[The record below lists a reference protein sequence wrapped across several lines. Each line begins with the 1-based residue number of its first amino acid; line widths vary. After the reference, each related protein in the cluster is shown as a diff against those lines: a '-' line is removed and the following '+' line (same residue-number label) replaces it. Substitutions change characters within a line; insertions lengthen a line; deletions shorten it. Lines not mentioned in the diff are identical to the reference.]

1 MRLEASER
9 VYEMASF
16 VHLHVHTQY
25 SLLDGAIQLPDLM
38 KRVKELGMDAVAMT
52 DHGNMYGAIDFQ
64 KAAKKVGIKPI
75 IGCELYMTKGDY
87 EAEAGADAKSY
98 HLTVLAKNLQGYKN
112 LTYLNSMA
120 WLKGLHKRTWVPR
133 LNFELFS
140 QRCEGLIVLSGD
152 LGGEV
157 NQAILR
163 GNMEEAREI
172 ARRYRDLLPPDHY
185 YLEIMDNAFPEQ
197 QRCNEALIQ
206 LGEELGIGLV
216 ATNDCHYLKQDQ
228 AKAHGVLM
236 AIQLGKTVD
245 VDRLME
251 HGVTQ
256 LYVRSPEEMAA
267 AFAHVPE
274 AISNTVKIAAM
285 CDLVIPTGQVF
296 LPKYRVPQEFKTAH
310 GIEDPDQSIH
320 EYFAY
325 IAREG
330 LKDRFAEFK
339 MIGKQVDEAAY
350 WERLETEIGVIQKM
364 DFPGYFLIV
373 WDFISWAKKNG
384 IPVGPGRGSGA
395 GSIVAYAMSITDID
409 PIPYELLFERFLNP
423 ERVSMPD
430 FDIDFCMNR
439 RGEVIQYVTEK
450 YGRNNVGQII
460 TYGQLKAKAVVK
472 DVGRA
477 LGMSYGETDRLAKL
491 VPEVLGITLQQ
502 ALDQEPRLAQLRQED
517 PKVNTLME
525 IALEL
530 ENLNRQAGMHA
541 AGIVISEEPLWE
553 YVPVCQGANGEIV
566 TQFAKS
572 EVEEA
577 GLVKFDFLGLKT
589 LTVLD
594 VAVKLINEQR
604 RRLKQ
609 EPFDLRLIAMDDQKV
624 YKLIAS
630 GDTTGVFQL
639 ESSGFQELLKK
650 LKPDC
655 FEDIVAA
662 VALYR
667 PGPLGTGMVD
677 DFIDRKHGKKRVEY
691 PHIWLEETLKPTYG
705 VIVYQEQ
712 VMRIA
717 QVMAGYSLGGADLLR
732 RAMGKKKPEEMAKQK
747 TIFIEGAV
755 KKGVDEKIASDIFD
769 LMAYFAG
776 YGFNKCVVGETEI
789 VEADSGE
796 LTTVEELFRARR
808 PWRVWAKN
816 ERGKLVKR
824 RVEDVVW
831 NGVKPV
837 FELVTAQGKRIVA
850 TGNHPLYTLGGW
862 RNLGDLRPGDR
873 IATPRALEVEG
884 ADEWPMHELAT
895 LGWLLSE
902 GNTCHPGCLYFVS
915 NRDAQI
921 DDFVRHVSC
930 FEESVVRVSRRA
942 GGVRKE
948 VCVLTGQDT
957 RFQASQRPWNGAGG
971 GEERVGPTRSG
982 AWRWAQGLGLLD
994 KKADEKEFPP
1004 GVFRLKRASLAVVLG
1019 RMWAGNGFI
1028 ANATQ
1033 AVPYYATRSAKM
1045 ARQMQH
1051 LLLRFGILS
1060 GIDCKVFKYRGG
1072 ERVGY
1077 KVQLVGEGSRE
1088 RFLRELGP
1096 QMPGREEALGQLERT
1111 LEGEHKGVTFV
1122 DTLPVEVR
1130 ERVIALREASGQTW
1144 VEVSAGAGV
1153 STKGFVGVGN
1163 PNKRGF
1169 RRETIRALADHFQ
1182 DDTLREITDADIF
1195 WDRVVSIEAKGEVDT
1210 FDLTVEEDH
1219 NFVANDIIVHNS
1231 HSAAYALITYQ
1242 TAYLKQHHKVE
1253 FMASLMTNDRDNTD
1267 KVVRFIQEAR
1277 DMGIEVLP
1285 PDVNQSQLDFSV
1297 TDGKIRFGL
1306 AAIKGV
1312 GAGVIESILE
1322 VRERGPF
1329 KSLFDFCS
1337 RVDLKKINKKTI
1349 EALVKSGAFDAIGP
1363 AAGARFIGDHCAAR
1377 ASMFAA
1383 IGQAVER
1390 GQKAQHDREVGQ
1402 SSLFGMWMPAAQPK
1416 ALEDTYPKAEPWT
1429 DRELLDAEKALIGFY
1444 VTGHPLDRFLD
1455 EIALYGVTPTSDVS
1469 VGRRLMPRDEI
1480 TIAGVVSEYRE
1491 RPLKSGGGRMA
1502 FIKLE
1507 DKSGECEVM
1516 IFSSVFAQYEEPLK
1530 SGEPLLIKGNY
1541 TEEGDAETR
1550 VGKLR
1555 AAEIIK
1561 LVDARKR
1568 YVKRV
1573 SVEIRADEISNGELE
1588 RLRKLFEQHRGTCKT
1603 QLVIQVNHDYGVG
1616 QAELA
1621 LPDKLWVEPSDTF
1634 LMSVERIFRRK
1645 VVKLGA

>member
-1 MRLEASER
+1 VAENMSRELERRRGDA
-9 VYEMASF
+9 VYGGAGEKGADMGSF

-25 SLLDGAIQLPDLM
+25 SLLDGAIQIPDLM
-38 KRVKELGMDAVAMT
+38 KKVKELGMDAVAMT

-64 KAAKKVGIKPI
+64 KAAKKAGVKPI

-87 EAEAGADAKSY
+87 EVEAGADPKSY
-98 HLTVLAKNLQGYKN
+98 HLTVLAKDLVGYKN
-112 LTYLNSMA
+112 LAYLNSMA
-120 WLKGLHKRTWVPR
+120 WLKGLHKRSWVPR
-133 LNFELFS
+133 INYELFS
-140 QRCEGLIVLSGD
+140 QRSEGLIVLSGD

-163 GNMEEAREI
+163 GNMEEAREV
-172 ARRYRDLLPPDHY
+172 ARRYRDLMPPDHY
-185 YLEIMDNAFPEQ
+185 YLELIDNMFPEQ
-197 QRCNEALIQ
+197 RRCNEALIQ
-206 LGEELGIGLV
+206 LGEELGIPLV
-216 ATNDCHYLKQDQ
+216 ATNDCHYLKPEN
-228 AKAHGVLM
+228 ARAHGVLM
-236 AIQLGKTVD
+236 AIQLGKNVD

-267 AFAHVPE
+267 VFGHVPE
-274 AISNTVKIAAM
+274 ALSNTVKIAGM
-285 CDLVIPTGQVF
+285 CDLVIPTGQVY
-296 LPKYRVPQEFKTAH
+296 LPKFRVPEAFKAEHGLEDLDASIHAYFAHVARAGLQERFDEFKT
-310 GIEDPDQSIH
+310 
-320 EYFAY
+320 
-325 IAREG
+325 
-330 LKDRFAEFK
+330 LNKV
-339 MIGKQVDEAAY
+339 VDEAAY
-350 WERLETEIGVIQKM
+350 RDRLEVEIGVIQKM

-373 WDFISWAKKNG
+373 WDFIAWSKRNG

-395 GSIVAYAMSITDID
+395 GSIVAYSMSITDID

-450 YGRNNVGQII
+450 YGRDNVGQII
-460 TYGQLKAKAVVK
+460 TYGQLKAKAAVK

-477 LGMSYGETDRLAKL
+477 LGMSYGDTDRLAKL
-491 VPEVLGITLQQ
+491 VPDVLGITLQQ
-502 ALDQEPRLAQLRQED
+502 ALDQEPRLAQLRRED
-517 PKVNTLME
+517 PKVDTLFE
-525 IALEL
+525 IALSL

-594 VAVKLINEQR
+594 VAIKIINEQR
-604 RRLKQ
+604 KRTKQ
-609 EPFDLRLIAMDDQKV
+609 EPFDLRLIPMDDSAV

-691 PHIWLEETLKPTYG
+691 PHPWLEETLKPTYG

-712 VMRIA
+712 VMRCA

-732 RAMGKKKPEEMAKQK
+732 RAMGKKKAEEMAKQK
-747 TIFIEGAV
+747 STFMEGALSKEV
-755 KKGVDEKIASDIFD
+755 NEQVASDIFD

-776 YGFNKCVVGETEI
+776 YGFNK
-789 VEADSGE
+789 
-796 LTTVEELFRARR
+796 
-808 PWRVWAKN
+808 
-816 ERGKLVKR
+816 
-824 RVEDVVW
+824 
-831 NGVKPV
+831 
-837 FELVTAQGKRIVA
+837 
-850 TGNHPLYTLGGW
+850 
-862 RNLGDLRPGDR
+862 
-873 IATPRALEVEG
+873 
-884 ADEWPMHELAT
+884 
-895 LGWLLSE
+895 
-902 GNTCHPGCLYFVS
+902 
-915 NRDAQI
+915 
-921 DDFVRHVSC
+921 
-930 FEESVVRVSRRA
+930 
-942 GGVRKE
+942 
-948 VCVLTGQDT
+948 
-957 RFQASQRPWNGAGG
+957 
-971 GEERVGPTRSG
+971 
-982 AWRWAQGLGLLD
+982 
-994 KKADEKEFPP
+994 
-1004 GVFRLKRASLAVVLG
+1004 
-1019 RMWAGNGFI
+1019 
-1028 ANATQ
+1028 
-1033 AVPYYATRSAKM
+1033 
-1045 ARQMQH
+1045 
-1051 LLLRFGILS
+1051 
-1060 GIDCKVFKYRGG
+1060 
-1072 ERVGY
+1072 
-1077 KVQLVGEGSRE
+1077 
-1088 RFLRELGP
+1088 
-1096 QMPGREEALGQLERT
+1096 
-1111 LEGEHKGVTFV
+1111 
-1122 DTLPVEVR
+1122 
-1130 ERVIALREASGQTW
+1130 
-1144 VEVSAGAGV
+1144 
-1153 STKGFVGVGN
+1153 
-1163 PNKRGF
+1163 
-1169 RRETIRALADHFQ
+1169 
-1182 DDTLREITDADIF
+1182 
-1195 WDRVVSIEAKGEVDT
+1195 
-1210 FDLTVEEDH
+1210 
-1219 NFVANDIIVHNS
+1219 S

-1242 TAYLKQHHKVE
+1242 TAYLKQHYKVE

-1277 DMGIEVLP
+1277 DMGIDVLP
-1285 PDVNQSQLDFSV
+1285 PDVNQSELDFSV

-1322 VRERGPF
+1322 VRAKGPF

-1363 AAGARFIGDHCAAR
+1363 AANTRFIGDHCAAR
-1377 ASMFAA
+1377 ASMFGA

-1402 SSLFGMWMPAAQPK
+1402 SSLFGMLAPATQPK
-1416 ALEDTYPKAEPWT
+1416 ALEDTYPKVESWT

-1444 VTGHPLDRFLD
+1444 VTGHPLDRFAD

-1469 VGRRLMPRDEI
+1469 IGRRLQQRDE
-1480 TIAGVVSEYRE
+1480 TTVAGVVSEYRE

-1516 IFSSVFAQYEEPLK
+1516 VFSTVFAQYEEPLK

-1541 TEEGDAETR
+1541 TEEGDAEAR

-1555 AAEIIK
+1555 AAEIIR

-1568 YVKRV
+1568 YVRRV
-1573 SVEIRADEISNGELE
+1573 SVEIRAEEALGDELE
-1588 RLRKLFEQHRGTCKT
+1588 RLHKLFAQHRGACKT
-1603 QLVIQVNHDYGVG
+1603 QLIIQINHPDGMG
-1616 QAELA
+1616 RAELA
-1621 LPDKLWVEPSDTF
+1621 LPDTLWIEPSDMF
-1634 LMSVERIFRRK
+1634 LMSVERLFRRK